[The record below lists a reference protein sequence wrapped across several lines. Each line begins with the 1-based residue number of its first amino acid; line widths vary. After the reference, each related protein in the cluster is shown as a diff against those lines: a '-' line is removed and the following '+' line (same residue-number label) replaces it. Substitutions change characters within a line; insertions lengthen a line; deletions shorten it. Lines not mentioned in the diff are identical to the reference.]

1 MSTVVTKRCVQLLP
15 SILILLALVPIRL
28 HAQAKF
34 AVYGTAGGEK
44 TDVSNEPWT
53 IGGTFGIYYGF
64 TRLGPIAISAD
75 GRGDLS
81 RNMISALFG
90 PRIALALPYFP
101 IKPYFEVL
109 GGVSTYSITD
119 EGPRSFTDG
128 TYRWVGGVDTS
139 IFPHTDWRLDYSYG
153 GGGITQNNITRHP
166 QSLTSGI
173 VIRF

>member
-1 MSTVVTKRCVQLLP
+1 MNRRILWTLP
-15 SILILLALVPIRL
+15 FLVLGFTTTTL

-34 AVYGTAGGEK
+34 AVYVTAGGEK

-53 IGGTFGIYYGF
+53 LAGTFGIYYGF
-64 TRLGPIAISAD
+64 TRLGPIALSAD
-75 GRGDLS
+75 ARGDLS
-81 RNMISALFG
+81 RNMTSALFG
-90 PRIALALPYFP
+90 PRVALSLPYFP

-109 GGVSTYSITD
+109 GGVSTYSVVN
-119 EGPRSFTDG
+119 EGPRDSTAG
-128 TYRWVGGVDTS
+128 NYRWVGGVDSS
-139 IFPHTDWRLDYSYG
+139 IFPHTDWRIDYSYS